1 MAVRRVYPVSS
12 HDLPTI
18 GCTVGFHASIQHTK
32 GHIALPRSLS
42 ESDSAIVGSHGG
54 EERMSLQNLVPNR
67 AHPRIEGG
75 AEDLTLHAL

>member
-18 GCTVGFHASIQHTK
+18 AVFGFHASIQHTK
-32 GHIALPRSLS
+32 GHTALPRSLS